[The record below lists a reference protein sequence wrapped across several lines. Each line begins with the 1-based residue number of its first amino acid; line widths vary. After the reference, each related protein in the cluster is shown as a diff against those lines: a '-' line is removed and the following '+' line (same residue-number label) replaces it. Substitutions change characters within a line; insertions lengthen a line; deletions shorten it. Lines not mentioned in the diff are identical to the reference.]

1 MSGGHITWRN
11 TAELADLLAAERD
24 ALDAQITALRSPP
37 DESTYEG
44 IVIAVICEYL
54 ITGSPDAVAHWATSK
69 GWRLRNPNP
78 NGKKDTLQF
87 SPALVR
93 GLIATPPP
101 EAPPIVVEL
110 CRRVFAVQS
119 KPMPWKDQ
127 AESTHGLENYRG
139 RTRT

>member
-11 TAELADLLAAERD
+11 TDELADLLAAERD

-78 NGKKDTLQF
+78 NGKKATLQF
-87 SPALVR
+87 SSALVR
-93 GLIATPPP
+93 GLIETPPP
-101 EAPPIVVEL
+101 EVPPIVVEL
-110 CRRVFAVQS
+110 CRRVLAIEA
-119 KPMPWKDQ
+119 KPVPWEGQ
-127 AESTHGLENYRG
+127 AEDSHGLANYRP
-139 RTRT
+139 RN